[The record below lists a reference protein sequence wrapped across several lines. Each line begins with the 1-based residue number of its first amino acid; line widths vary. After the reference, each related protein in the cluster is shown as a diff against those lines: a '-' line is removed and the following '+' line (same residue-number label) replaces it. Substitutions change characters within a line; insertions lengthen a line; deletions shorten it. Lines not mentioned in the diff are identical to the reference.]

1 LGELKFSFR
10 EKLKVE
16 KGRVWFS
23 QKKLEKLELN
33 YFFRVRVEKVRVEK
47 SLFSKLK
54 LILKLGKSLQLSL
67 TLKVGPTFSVSD
79 LKRLYASATH
89 RGSKSKAQQQC
100 YAFQLFSPKCSGYT
114 SETWYWWEYHHQEQY
129 GPVSRPNC

>member
-1 LGELKFSFR
+1 MGELKFSFW

-16 KGRVWFS
+16 KVRVWFS

-33 YFFRVRVEKVRVEK
+33 YFFRVRVEK

-67 TLKVGPTFSVSD
+67 TLKVGPTFFC
-79 LKRLYASATH
+79 L
-89 RGSKSKAQQQC
+89 
-100 YAFQLFSPKCSGYT
+100 
-114 SETWYWWEYHHQEQY
+114 
-129 GPVSRPNC
+129 